1 MQLRI
6 EGKDSDMMMN
16 LLKNWQLTDGNGIE
30 NDSLSMTLFS
40 ENTDGIPPKG
50 EKYQV
55 FLGDTYRDEF
65 QISKRSI
72 SLRPREVR
80 LVLCVAPFNILDSTG
95 YRERKSSSW
104 PPNTPISQIVSDCVT
119 PHGFTVFVHPELQNI
134 QTEGMHRTE
143 ESTSAFIYRLAK
155 QYDAVAKIVDGTY
168 VIAPKGM
175 AKSAT
180 GKEIETITLSL
191 PDDES
196 GDLTNIEI
204 DLDGRDDF
212 LGVKGYYLST
222 DSGERVAV
230 VVGSSPCKVIR
241 NEFSSQIEVEQAC
254 LTELRRIQREGQR
267 VTISS
272 LPDEKAFAE
281 GLVVIDNTFPSAFR
295 GTSSIDSVCFSGR
308 GRQATNMTIQATLTG
323 E

>member
-6 EGKDSDMMMN
+6 EGKNAAMMME

-40 ENTDGIPPKG
+40 ENVDGIPAKG

-55 FLGDTYRDEF
+55 YIGNTYRDEF

-72 SLRPREVR
+72 SLRPSEVR
-80 LVLCVAPFNILDSTG
+80 LVLCVAPFNILDTTG

-104 PPNTPISQIVSDCVT
+104 SNASINQIVSDCVT
-119 PHGFTVFVHPELQNI
+119 PHGFSVFVHPELQKI
-134 QTEGMHRTE
+134 RIESMHRTE

-168 VIAPKGM
+168 VIAPKGK

-180 GKEIETITLSL
+180 GKKIETITLSL
-191 PDDES
+191 NDKQAS
-196 GDLTNIEI
+196 DLTNIEI

-222 DSGERVAV
+222 DLGERVAV
-230 VVGSSPCKVIR
+230 VVGSTPCKVIR
-241 NEFSSQIEVEQAC
+241 NEFSTQREAEQAC
-254 LTELRRIQREGQR
+254 STELRRIQREGQR
-267 VTISS
+267 VTISA
-272 LPDEKAFAE
+272 LPNEKAFAE

-308 GRQATNMTIQATLTG
+308 GRQVSTMTIQATLTG

>member
-6 EGKDSDMMMN
+6 EGKNSEMMME

-40 ENTDGIPPKG
+40 ENVDGIPPKG

-80 LVLCVAPFNILDSTG
+80 LVLCVAPFNVLDSTG

-104 PPNTPISQIVSDCVT
+104 DNASISQIASDCVT

-134 QTEGMHRTE
+134 QIEHIDRTE

-155 QYDAVAKIVDGTY
+155 QYDAVAKIVDGKY
-168 VIAPKGM
+168 IIAPKGK

-191 PDDES
+191 PNDS
-196 GDLTNIEI
+196 TTDLTNIEI
-204 DLDGRDDF
+204 DLDGRDEF
-212 LGVKGYYLST
+212 LGVKSYYLST
-222 DSGERVAV
+222 DSGERVEVLA
-230 VVGSSPCKVIR
+230 GNLPYKVMR
-241 NEFSSQIEVEQAC
+241 DEFSCQSEAEQAC
-254 LTELRRIQREGQR
+254 STELRRIQRNGR
-267 VTISS
+267 ILTISA
-272 LPDEKAFAE
+272 LPNETAFAE

-295 GTSSIDSVCFSGR
+295 GTCSIDSVCFSGR

>member
-40 ENTDGIPPKG
+40 ESTDGIPPKG

-104 PPNTPISQIVSDCVT
+104 DNASINQIASDCVT
-119 PHGFTVFVHPELQNI
+119 PHGYTVFVHPELQNI
-134 QTEGMHRTE
+134 LIEHIDRTE

-168 VIAPKGM
+168 VIAPKGK

-191 PDDES
+191 PDDGA

-281 GLVVIDNTFPSAFR
+281 GLVVIDSTFPTAFR

>member
-6 EGKDSDMMMN
+6 EGKNSEMMME

-40 ENTDGIPPKG
+40 ENVDGIPPKG

-80 LVLCVAPFNILDSTG
+80 LVLCVAPFNVLDSTG

-119 PHGFTVFVHPELQNI
+119 SHGFTVFVHPELQNI

-155 QYDAVAKIVDGTY
+155 QYDAVAKIVDGKY
-168 VIAPKGM
+168 VIAPKGK
-175 AKSAT
+175 AKSPT

-191 PDDES
+191 NDKQAS
-196 GDLTNIEI
+196 DLTNIEI

-241 NEFSSQIEVEQAC
+241 NEFTTHAEVEQAC
-254 LTELRRIQREGQR
+254 STELRRIQREGQR
-267 VTISS
+267 VSISS
-272 LPDEKAFAE
+272 LPNEKAFAE